1 MNVTLNNYHLE
12 RLYVFEND
20 ITKILNITWNDNS
33 NTFQF
38 LKSIDPYGVTYFSY
52 LQVQNFIIPEL
63 IKLKEYEP
71 KIEDDIEKLIT
82 FVKWI
87 NLHQYIKVLWD

>member
-20 ITKILNITWNDNS
+20 ITKILNITWGNQT

-63 IKLKEYEP
+63 LNLKGYEP
-71 KIEDDIEKLIT
+71 QITDDIEKLIN
-82 FVKWI
+82 FLKQI
-87 NLHQYIKVLWD
+87 SLHQYIKIL